1 LKGFFFKDLRLYKIA
16 VSLQFKALAAALIEG
31 YSTEVPVS
39 VLVTSTSIPLEI
51 TLDFEVAAL
60 ILALIS
66 SERLIQ
72 AAFNLS
78 FVSSEVS

>member
-1 LKGFFFKDLRLYKIA
+1 
-16 VSLQFKALAAALIEG
+16 
-31 YSTEVPVS
+31 
-39 VLVTSTSIPLEI
+39 
-51 TLDFEVAAL
+51 LDFEVAAL